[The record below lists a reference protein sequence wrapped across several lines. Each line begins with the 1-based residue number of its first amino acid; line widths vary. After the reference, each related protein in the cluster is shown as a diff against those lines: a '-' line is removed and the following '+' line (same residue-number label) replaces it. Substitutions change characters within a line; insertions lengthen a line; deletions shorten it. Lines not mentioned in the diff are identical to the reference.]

1 MKVVPTTIVDQSPQ
15 PTPHNQTQTPHKN
28 ETTVKC
34 TTSTTCT
41 RLPNDYADVTLEAIL
56 CSWLPRPATV
66 AVAAASARINSAY
79 NSIVSAKLER
89 SAARDSLA
97 QLLCEAWDIE
107 EELNSKFG
115 FIATVLYALQVA
127 LPVYQSPIVKT
138 AAPLQLLADVIC
150 SRDLLTIAYNSWDTT
165 AGIVHAHKHAMRP
178 PDLPAKAHPGAV
190 GKVNVCYAL
199 VRGALAT
206 MDQSLYSE
214 IKHYE
219 RHPAF
224 RLLYNDQAAGVA
236 LYAFALKGVFRQP
249 VRLALTL
256 VLFPA
261 LAKDLTNVLKSLG
274 ANGVLHGALL
284 CEADTIRGRAV
295 GTVSLV
301 DEAKSRSRRELLNVY
316 EPDRKELADA
326 IKAVLAEELPERYR
340 ATEWED
346 VDHFWARRSAHTAN
360 GAHHDSR
367 FQVNRRI
374 ASHNTRRSAMEQVEH
389 NLITSWDAKCEYSAS
404 LKLEHGKSRA
414 LFSADTS
421 SYYAFSHLLTT
432 VERKWVG
439 KRVLLDP
446 GLGGTYG
453 MVRRVKAAGTGV
465 YLMID
470 YTDFNA
476 QHSLWAQ
483 QTVIRSV
490 GETLAYPGELLDK
503 LVSSFDNGTITV
515 PLSRVEHNAR
525 VSRQYKIAGTLMSG
539 HRATSFINS
548 VLNRAYLLTVDKHF
562 ADVFAL
568 HVGDDVCCVC
578 KTRHQAALLI
588 AATMLSGVRI
598 NPVKQSVGEVT
609 FEFLRTAT
617 SGATTYMYV
626 ARSISSFV
634 SGNWTS
640 MNVLNPMEALT
651 TMARAAWTFENR
663 TGCSGKGR
671 IFGPFISHC
680 CKMISDAEAAGIAA
694 GTVSVNAGPVRYSG
708 PVVKCIDVVA
718 DNSQATAQLRH
729 KLARLDA
736 SARCAT
742 NAYLRDCITKYD
754 AVAMAVA
761 ERTPLAPMLRA
772 SYAKALASSGDTS
785 ASRVIVRRR
794 TFALRVTKPQLL
806 DVVKIAKTYNPIN
819 PSFVA
824 CLLLPGMTK
833 RQVDK
838 FIQLTGLNY
847 DYVAEIRKDSC
858 SAPAVTMSPIVY
870 SDAASFTTHANLMV
884 PLLGRHRYLA

>member
-1 MKVVPTTIVDQSPQ
+1 MKVVPTTVIDQSPQ
-15 PTPHNQTQTPHKN
+15 TTPYNQTQTPHNKTA
-28 ETTVKC
+28 TT
-34 TTSTTCT
+34 TNPATALLDDPFS
-41 RLPNDYADVTLEAIL
+41 DYSAVTLEAVL

-66 AVAAASARINSAY
+66 AVESASAYINGMYENITAGQ
-79 NSIVSAKLER
+79 LDGR
-89 SAARDSLA
+89 TARDQLA
-97 QLLCEAWDIE
+97 TLLCKAWDLE
-107 EELNSKFG
+107 EDLTTKYG
-115 FIATVLYALQVA
+115 FIATVLYTLQVA
-127 LPVYQSPIVKT
+127 LPVYQNRVVKT
-138 AAPLQLLADVIC
+138 VAPLQLLADVIC
-150 SRDLLTIAYNSWDTT
+150 SRDLLTVAYDSWDAT
-165 AGIVHAHKHAMRP
+165 AGTVHAHKHTMRP

-199 VRGALAT
+199 VRSAIARI
-206 MDQSLYSE
+206 DSSLYSALR
-214 IKHYE
+214 HYE

-236 LYAFALKGVFRQP
+236 LYAFALKGMFRQP
-249 VRLALTL
+249 VKLALTL
-256 VLFPA
+256 VLYPA

-295 GTVSLV
+295 GNVSLV
-301 DEAKSRSRRELLNVY
+301 DEARCRSNPSLLNVY
-316 EPDRKELADA
+316 EPDRQELLDA
-326 IKAVLAEELPERYR
+326 IRAILAEELPECYR

-367 FQVNRRI
+367 FQVDRRI
-374 ASHNTRRSAMEQVEH
+374 ASHNTRRSAMEQVER
-389 NLITSWDAKCEYSAS
+389 NLITSWDARCEYSAS

-439 KRVLLDP
+439 RRVLLDP

-453 MVRRVKAAGTGV
+453 MVRRVKAAGPGV

-483 QTVIRSV
+483 QAVIRSV

-503 LVSSFDNGTITV
+503 LVASFDNGTITV
-515 PLSRVEHNAR
+515 PLSRAEHNVR
-525 VSRQYKIAGTLMSG
+525 TGRHYKIAGTLMSG

-578 KTRHQAALLI
+578 RTRHQAALLI

-617 SGATTYMYV
+617 SGDTTYMYV

-640 MNVLNPMEALT
+640 LNILNPMEALT

-671 IFGPFISHC
+671 IFGPFIAHC
-680 CKMISDAEAAGIAA
+680 CKMISDTEAAGIAA
-694 GTVSVNAGPVRYSG
+694 GTVSVNAGPVRYAG
-708 PVVKCIDVVA
+708 PVVKCIDIVA
-718 DNSQATAQLRH
+718 DNSHETAQLRR
-729 KLARLDA
+729 KLARLNA
-736 SARCAT
+736 NARCAT
-742 NAYLRDCITKYD
+742 NAYLRDCVTKYD
-754 AVAMAVA
+754 AAAMAVA
-761 ERTPLAPMLRA
+761 ERTPLTPMLRA

-785 ASRVIVRRR
+785 AGRVVVKRR

-838 FIQLTGLNY
+838 FIQLTGLDY
-847 DYVAEIRKDSC
+847 DHVAEIRKDSC

-870 SDAASFTTHANLMV
+870 SDAASFTTHASLMV